1 MDGLTARLSHRGG
14 RISLDRCLKVTYP
27 VAPCLP
33 SRTSPRTGIL
43 RRTAGT
49 GTHGRVFALP
59 PQRVPDQLGG
69 EVLRRRLRVG
79 VAAREQQRVRRGA
92 ALVLPQSLGFLLG
105 PAIISLVV

>member
-14 RISLDRCLKVTYP
+14 RPSLDRRLKVTYP

-49 GTHGRVFALP
+49 GTHWRVFALP

-79 VAAREQQRVRRGA
+79 VAAREQERVRRGA
-92 ALVLPQSLGFLLG
+92 ALVLPQSLGLLLG
-105 PAIISLVV
+105 PGIT